1 MDVAYLYLLREDYL
15 EDICKIGKTKQKCCT
30 KINRFNAYDKETEII
45 ALREVPI
52 ESLDELEKF
61 LIKDFK
67 TKYKV
72 AKGNEYFHCTRN
84 QALET
89 FDSFVDTHIK
99 NKVLLDIYDYTLTE
113 EFKKKDKKEQDKNK
127 TFKCEKCNHQF
138 IKKSH
143 LNSHLKKKYPC
154 DKLEVNSIKC
164 VHCEKIIHDGT
175 NINRHLKT
183 CKVFNQNKSNKV

>member
-52 ESLDELEKF
+52 ESLDELEKIF
-61 LIKDFK
+61 IKDFK

-99 NKVLLDIYDYTLTE
+99 NCEGNQIISLDNLPNTLQILYCSCNQIISLDNSLLNCRNLR
-113 EFKKKDKKEQDKNK
+113 EFYYIFLNL
-127 TFKCEKCNHQF
+127 FKQQ
-138 IKKSH
+138 
-143 LNSHLKKKYPC
+143 NSRQY
-154 DKLEVNSIKC
+154 
-164 VHCEKIIHDGT
+164 
-175 NINRHLKT
+175 
-183 CKVFNQNKSNKV
+183 F